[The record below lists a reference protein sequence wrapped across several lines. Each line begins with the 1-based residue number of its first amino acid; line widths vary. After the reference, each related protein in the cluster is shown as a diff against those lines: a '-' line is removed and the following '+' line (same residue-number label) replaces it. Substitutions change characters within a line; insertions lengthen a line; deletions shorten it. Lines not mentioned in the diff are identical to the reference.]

1 MSAYFAGGLVTMY
14 DLIII
19 GGGPAG
25 LSAGIYAQRARLNTL
40 LIEKQMVG
48 GQIAVSDVIENYPG
62 FPSISGAGLME
73 KFEEHAKGL
82 GLPIKFMDVINITL
96 EGNTKVVKTS
106 EGELKAKAVI
116 IATGAKPKRLGVP
129 GEKELT
135 GKGVSYCA
143 TCDGPFFRNLRV
155 MVVGGGDTAV
165 KEAVYLSKLA
175 GKVYLV
181 HRRDKF
187 RAEKMHQEK
196 LEGTAN
202 VEILRS
208 HVLKEIKAE
217 GGVVKSAVVED
228 LKNSVIKEIEL
239 EGVFVFVGINP
250 TTDFADVEK
259 DAGCFIKTN
268 EKMETSS
275 PGIFAAGDCRTTPLL
290 QVATAV
296 GDGAIAA
303 TMAELY
309 IEESYS

>member
-1 MSAYFAGGLVTMY
+1 MY
-14 DLIII
+14 DLIIV